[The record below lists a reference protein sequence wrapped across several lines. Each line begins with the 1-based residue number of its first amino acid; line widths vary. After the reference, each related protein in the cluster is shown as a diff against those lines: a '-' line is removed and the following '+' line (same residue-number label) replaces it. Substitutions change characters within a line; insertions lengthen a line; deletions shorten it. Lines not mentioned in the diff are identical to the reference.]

1 MAMTFDASPD
11 EVARLLTQGISRDL
25 ESLIKQ
31 RLSEQA
37 DAIISQ
43 LARDLASQ
51 LAVNVKSYAQF
62 SALEGSSV
70 RVQLIFNGADV
81 SYVEGK

>member
-1 MAMTFDASPD
+1 MAMTLDASPD

-51 LAVNVKSYAQF
+51 LAVNVKSYTQF
-62 SALEGSSV
+62 SGLQGNAV